1 MTYAEIQAEK
11 SVLRVENNWCL
22 ARKSLSL
29 LIKYEKPSTT
39 RRLRVS
45 PLNEDNCRKYRK
57 VKLPCLYKF
66 ETCLYT

>member
-11 SVLRVENNWCL
+11 SVLRVEDNWCL
-22 ARKSLSL
+22 AGKSLSL
-29 LIKYEKPSTT
+29 TIKYEKPSTT

-57 VKLPCLYKF
+57 LKLRCLYKV
-66 ETCLYT
+66 ETSLYT